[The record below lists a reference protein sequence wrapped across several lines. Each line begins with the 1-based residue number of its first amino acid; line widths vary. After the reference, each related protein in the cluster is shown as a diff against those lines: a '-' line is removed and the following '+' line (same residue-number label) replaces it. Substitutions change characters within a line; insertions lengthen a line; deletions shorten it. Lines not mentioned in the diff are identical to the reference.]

1 MKNMTVKPIHGMG
14 RPAADSALE
23 PGKTPP
29 SAQAHGSAR
38 TGQLTHELR
47 STAPLKQFPSQQQNG
62 NRPLRRTLSAPPS
75 PTGAGSHASS
85 NAFPAWSA
93 QRMRQA
99 PDLDT
104 LYGAARPP
112 RAKAGKASGVQAAE
126 RNPQDGMVLVH
137 PGRIVLNPVL
147 NPELPAQL
155 KEVGDELKAGAVFKW
170 NIARNGQLMLAKSK
184 QPSGEKLGLGHPTLV
199 GGLKEPEARMGGELR
214 FGKPGAND
222 REPVF
227 YINNDSGRYSEYAD
241 RNKAMLANVASRF
254 ADLGFP
260 VETQWVDKSESA
272 LKAQADLRLKKKA
285 AKDGAG
291 L

>member
-1 MKNMTVKPIHGMG
+1 
-14 RPAADSALE
+14 
-23 PGKTPP
+23 
-29 SAQAHGSAR
+29 
-38 TGQLTHELR
+38 
-47 STAPLKQFPSQQQNG
+47 
-62 NRPLRRTLSAPPS
+62 
-75 PTGAGSHASS
+75 
-85 NAFPAWSA
+85 
-93 QRMRQA
+93 MRQA

-112 RAKAGKASGVQAAE
+112 RAKGGKASGVQAAE
-126 RNPQDGMVLVH
+126 RNPQNGMVVVH
-137 PGRIVLNPVL
+137 PGRIVLNPIL

-155 KEVGDELKAGAVFKW
+155 KNIGDELQAGAVFKW

-199 GGLKEPEARMGGELR
+199 GGLQEPKARMGGELR
-214 FGKPGAND
+214 FGKPGAKD

-260 VETQWVDKSESA
+260 VDTQWVDKSDAA
-272 LKAQADLRLKKKA
+272 LKTQADLRLQKKA
-285 AKDGAG
+285 AKDRVGP
-291 L
+291 

>member
-1 MKNMTVKPIHGMG
+1 MTARSITSAA
-14 RPAADSALE
+14 RPVVDGAAQPDQAS
-23 PGKTPP
+23 P
-29 SAQAHGSAR
+29 SVPAHGAAR
-38 TGQLTHELR
+38 AGRLTHELR
-47 STAPLKQFPSQQQNG
+47 GTAQLTQLPPQQQNG
-62 NRPLRRTLSAPPS
+62 NRPLRRTLSFPAFPH
-75 PTGAGSHASS
+75 GAGSHPQSGAI
-85 NAFPAWSA
+85 PEWSA
-93 QRMRQA
+93 EKVRQA

-112 RAKAGKASGVQAAE
+112 RAKSGKESGVQAAE

-137 PGRIVLNPVL
+137 PGRIVLNPIL
-147 NPELPAQL
+147 TPELQARL
-155 KEVGDELKAGAVFKW
+155 KEIGDELKAGAVFKW
-170 NIARNGQLMLAKSK
+170 NISRNGQLMLAKSK

-214 FGKPGAND
+214 FGKPGAKD

-260 VETQWVDKSESA
+260 VATQWVDKSDAA
-272 LKAQADLRLKKKA
+272 LKAQADLRLQKKA
-285 AKDGAG
+285 AKNRADP
-291 L
+291 

>member
-1 MKNMTVKPIHGMG
+1 MTLRSITGVSP
-14 RPAADSALE
+14 PAGDYSAE
-23 PGKTPP
+23 PNHASP
-29 SAQAHGSAR
+29 SPQAHGSAS
-38 TGQLTHELR
+38 TGRLTHILR
-47 STAPLKQFPSQQQNG
+47 STAQTKQLPSQQQNG

-75 PTGAGSHASS
+75 PSSAGSSS
-85 NAFPAWSA
+85 SSSAFPEWSA
-93 QRMRQA
+93 QQMRQA

-112 RAKAGKASGVQAAE
+112 RAKGGKASGVQAAE
-126 RNPQDGMVLVH
+126 RNPQDGMVVVH
-137 PGRIVLNPVL
+137 PGRIVLNRTL

-155 KEVGDELKAGAVFKW
+155 KDISDELKAGAVFKW

-214 FGKPGAND
+214 FGTPGAKD

-227 YINNDSGRYSEYAD
+227 YINNDSGRYSEYGD
-241 RNKAMLANVASRF
+241 RNKAMLANVAKRF

-260 VETQWVDKSESA
+260 VDTQWVDKSDAA
-272 LKAQADLRLKKKA
+272 LKTQADLRLQKKNP
-285 AKDGAG
+285 
-291 L
+291 